1 MKCIMMNGIK
11 RNIYSG
17 ITAVIL
23 LCGMFCMLANSSA
36 NAQSKKFK
44 LTQGL
49 DVQYNILQAL
59 ATDYVDTVDFGKM
72 INIGIDAMLS
82 SLDPYTEYLPEENNE
97 AIDMMTTATYGGV
110 GAVIKKID
118 SLGVMIMQPSEGS
131 PAVKSGLEP
140 GDIILTIDG
149 VDVKPLTADECSKRM
164 RGNAGTQ
171 VKFKV
176 RKGATGELKDI
187 VVTREKIHT
196 SDVPYMGLLK
206 DSTGA
211 LTTDGYIK
219 ISGFTLNGAEDVKKA
234 VIGLKEKGAKRL
246 ILDLRSNGGGL
257 MDEAV
262 NIVSLFVPKGTL
274 VVYAKGRGE
283 GTNFSYKTTKEPV
296 DTLIPLMVLVN
307 SSSASSSEI
316 VAGALQDLD
325 RATIIGTRTYG
336 KGLVQSFRPV
346 GYNGRIKL
354 TISKYY
360 TPSGRCVQ
368 AMDYTHRNEDG
379 SVGAVPDSLK
389 KPFKTKAGRIVY
401 DGGGITPDI
410 EVKGETNSRP
420 AYALYSAGLLDDWAV
435 EYFMKHKTIA
445 PADKF
450 KLGDGEY
457 EEFVKFAA
465 DKNFDQ
471 RSSAEVIF
479 DRLLNEAKSD
489 GMYEDSKEQY
499 DNLAKKLK
507 LSKEEMLR
515 LKRDEIKLLLEENI
529 VQKYYYI
536 KGRMECSIRSDIQLH
551 EAVAKWK

>member
-1 MKCIMMNGIK
+1 MMNGIK